1 MSEFENENEYYTPPQ
16 NEDNGNTEPP
26 AEPSVEETVNT
37 DPPTEENTTYH
48 FSYKKPEEP
57 AYSEPQPNTYYT
69 PPQTEQTY
77 SEPQADSFYN
87 PYPQEAEHS
96 TSVNGEPVN
105 STVPPAPKKKN
116 KTVTV
121 LVSVFVACM
130 LLAIVGFFVSASS
143 NEPTAPEA
151 GESNTNPSQQVQI
164 QQPDAQSSTN
174 ADGTLTVKGVTE
186 KCINSC
192 VGITVYTQQ
201 TNYGN
206 FFGYGS
212 QGAAEEVKSGEGS
225 GVLMLEAN
233 GKTYVMTCAHV
244 ISDGT
249 SFVVTLDN
257 GTEYKA
263 SLVGYDAQTDIGVLA
278 INTTGL
284 QIAEFADSDKAAQGD
299 QVVAIGCPGG
309 LQFLNSTTVGYIS
322 ALGRP
327 VSPIG
332 YDMECIQVDAA
343 INPGNSGGGLFNMYG
358 QVIGITSSKIAA
370 TDYEGMGFAVP
381 SNTAVNTANSLIK
394 VGYVEGRA
402 MIGIT
407 YKAITTYSNSDAILN
422 ALSQLGYEN
431 ASGTMVINTIREES
445 DLAAKDVKAYDMI
458 VAIDGK
464 TLTSTDIMTSA
475 LSESK
480 PGDTVTLTIARIQ
493 NNQIDTFEI
502 ECTLIENKGD

>member
-1 MSEFENENEYYTPPQ
+1 MSEFENENEFYTPPQ
-16 NEDNGNTEPP
+16 PEESDNTEPS
-26 AEPSVEETVNT
+26 AEPSVENT
-37 DPPTEENTTYH
+37 GNTEPPTEENTTYH

-57 AYSEPQPNTYYT
+57 AYSEPQPDTYYT
-69 PPQTEQTY
+69 PPQAEA
-77 SEPQADSFYN
+77 EPQAESYYT
-87 PYPQEAEHS
+87 PYQPEAEHT
-96 TSVNGEPVN
+96 TSVNGEPVG
-105 STVPPAPKKKN
+105 STVSPAPKKRN

-121 LVSVFVACM
+121 LISAFAACIV
-130 LLAIVGFFVSASS
+130 LAVIGLFVSSISS
-143 NEPTAPEA
+143 DPVAPEE
-151 GESNTNPSQQVQI
+151 GSSPNTSQQVQI
-164 QQPDAQSSTN
+164 QQSDTQSSTN
-174 ADGTLTVKGVTE
+174 SDGTLTVKGVTD

-212 QGAAEEVKSGEGS
+212 QGTAEEVVSGEGS

-249 SFVVTLDN
+249 SFIVTLDN
-257 GTEYKA
+257 GTEYRA
-263 SLVGYDAQTDIGVLA
+263 TLVGYDAQTDIGVLA
-278 INTTGL
+278 INATGL
-284 QIAEFADSDKAAQGD
+284 QIAEFADSEKAAQGD

-309 LQFLNSTTVGYIS
+309 LRFLNSTTVGFIS

-343 INPGNSGGGLFNMYG
+343 INPGNSGGALFNMYG

-422 ALSQLGYEN
+422 ALAQLGYEN
-431 ASGTMVINTIREES
+431 AAGTMVINTIREES
-445 DLAAKDVKAYDMI
+445 DLAGKDVKAYDMI

-480 PGDTVTLTIARIQ
+480 PGDTVKLTIARIQ

-502 ECTLIENKGD
+502 ECKLIENKGY

>member
-1 MSEFENENEYYTPPQ
+1 MIMNEFENENEYYTPPQ
-16 NEDNGNTEPP
+16 PEDNG
-26 AEPSVEETVNT
+26 NT
-37 DPPTEENTTYH
+37 DPPTEGNTTYH
-48 FSYKKPEEP
+48 YSYKKPEGP
-57 AYSEPQPNTYYT
+57 AYSAPQPNTYYT
-69 PPQTEQTY
+69 PPQAEAEQTY
-77 SEPQADSFYN
+77 SAPQPDSYYT
-87 PYPQEAEHS
+87 PHPQEAEHT
-96 TSVNGEPVN
+96 TSVNGEPVS
-105 STVPPAPKKKN
+105 STTSPAPKKRN
-116 KTVTV
+116 KTITV
-121 LVSVFVACM
+121 LVSLFVACIV
-130 LLAIVGFFVSASS
+130 LAVVGLFVSSFSS
-143 NEPTAPEA
+143 DPVTPENKDDP
-151 GESNTNPSQQVQI
+151 NTSQQVQI
-164 QQPDAQSSTN
+164 QQPNTPSANNT
-174 ADGTLTVKGVTE
+174 DGTLTVKGVTD

-212 QGAAEEVKSGEGS
+212 QGTAEEVKSGEGS
-225 GVLMLEAN
+225 GVLMLESN

-249 SFVVTLDN
+249 SFVVTLNDQ
-257 GTEYKA
+257 TEYKA

-278 INTTGL
+278 INATGL
-284 QIAEFADSDKAAQGD
+284 QIAEFADSEKAAQGD

-309 LQFLNSTTVGYIS
+309 LRFLNSTVSGYIS

-343 INPGNSGGGLFNMYG
+343 INPGNSGGALFNMYG

-422 ALSQLGYEN
+422 ALAQLGYEN

-445 DLAAKDVKAYDMI
+445 DLANKDIKAYDMI

-480 PGDTVTLTIARIQ
+480 PGDTVKLTIARIQ

-502 ECTLIENKGD
+502 ECKLIENKGD